1 MVTRTIK
8 AERRWRRIV
17 EDWRRSGLS
26 APQYAKGRG
35 ISAGMIYVW
44 SSRLAKQDADA
55 SIAAEPSPTFLP
67 VAIVEEASA
76 SFSQRSSTLEVV
88 LPGGELIR
96 VAPGADLSHLS
107 RVVAALRGGS
117 T

>member
-1 MVTRTIK
+1 MATRTIK

-17 EDWRRSGLS
+17 KDWRQSGLS

-55 SIAAEPSPTFLP
+55 IAAELPSTFLP
-67 VAIVEEASA
+67 VAIVEQDTASL
-76 SFSQRSSTLEVV
+76 SERSSALEVV

-96 VAPGADLSHLS
+96 VADL
-107 RVVAALRGGS
+107 AAS
-117 T
+117 